1 MLPKNIKQAQSRSR
15 KLSARIIGRQTIIVD
30 SQSEA
35 PGRHA
40 VTIRYLPDRL
50 TIEASCTCSWSSH
63 QGVAC
68 AHVMA
73 ALETLAASKGRTL
86 SYWLTED
93 QARRQRH
100 RRFFLTRAGE
110 RERTE
115 GVWITSRPMKR
126 AA

>member
-1 MLPKNIKQAQSRSR
+1 
-15 KLSARIIGRQTIIVD
+15 
-30 SQSEA
+30 
-35 PGRHA
+35 
-40 VTIRYLPDRL
+40 
-50 TIEASCTCSWSSH
+50 
-63 QGVAC
+63 
-68 AHVMA
+68 MA

-110 RERTE
+110 RQQVE